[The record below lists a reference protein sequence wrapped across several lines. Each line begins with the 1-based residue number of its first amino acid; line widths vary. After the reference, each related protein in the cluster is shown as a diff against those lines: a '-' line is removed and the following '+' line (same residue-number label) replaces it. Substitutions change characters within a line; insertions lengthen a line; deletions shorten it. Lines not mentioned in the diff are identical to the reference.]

1 MLSELI
7 SPPTPITP
15 EMYHARRLRLMQQL
29 PADAAVILPG
39 ASMVTRSRDSEYPFR
54 QDSDFYYL
62 TGIAEPDALLVLLPG
77 DGEKDGQSIVF
88 CQDRDPTMEA
98 WTGRRLGAKG
108 VMREHG
114 IDQAFENTMREEQI
128 SILLSGREVLY
139 LPLSSPEAQSLAEAA
154 YQQALGAQRLGHG
167 HLRGWLDISP
177 LIHEMRLIKSTE
189 EITLLRHA
197 AAISARA
204 HCRAMQ
210 TASPGLLEYQ
220 LQATLEHEFVWQG
233 GSGPAYS
240 SIVGG
245 GANACVLHYIENTSP
260 LKAGE
265 LVLIDA
271 GAEYA
276 LYAGDITRTFPVS
289 GVFTEAQRAV
299 YSVVLDA
306 QKKAVAA
313 VCPGVTLNAIH
324 QQVVRDLTQG
334 LISLGLLDGDI
345 DTCIDDES
353 YRRFYLH
360 STSHWLGL
368 DVHDVGTYRLD
379 PDTPRPL
386 QPGMVVTIEP
396 GLYLPDDEDIPA
408 CYRGLGVRIE
418 DDVVVTSQGHDV
430 LTTGV
435 PKEIADIEALMIKK

>member
-1 MLSELI
+1 MLPELI
-7 SPPTPITP
+7 SPPSPIAP
-15 EMYHARRLRLMQQL
+15 EVYHARRARLMQRL

-39 ASMVTRSRDSEYPFR
+39 ASLVTRSRDSEYPFR

-62 TGIAEPDALLVLLPG
+62 TGMVEPDALLLLFPG
-77 DGEKDGQSIVF
+77 DGEQDGQSIIF

-98 WTGRRLGAKG
+98 WTGRRLGAEG

-114 IDQAFENTMREEQI
+114 VDQAFENAAREEQI
-128 SILLSGREVLY
+128 SALLSGREVLY
-139 LPLSSPEAQSLAEAA
+139 LPLSNPEAQSLAEDA
-154 YQQALGAQRLGHG
+154 YQQALGAQRRGHAP
-167 HLRGWLDISP
+167 LRGWLDISP

-197 AAISARA
+197 AVISARA

-210 TASPGLLEYQ
+210 TASPGLFEYQ
-220 LQATLEHEFVWQG
+220 LQAALEHEFVWQG

-245 GANACVLHYIENTSP
+245 GANACVLHYIENASP
-260 LKAGE
+260 LKAGD

-271 GAEYA
+271 GAEYG

-289 GVFTEAQRAV
+289 GVFTEPQRAL
-299 YSVVLDA
+299 YRIVLEA

-324 QQVVRDLTQG
+324 QGVVRDLTQG
-334 LISLGLLDGDI
+334 LLSLGLLDGDL
-345 DTCIDDES
+345 DTCIEEES

-379 PDTPRPL
+379 PETPRPL

-396 GLYLPDDEDIPA
+396 GLYLPDDEDIPD
-408 CYRGLGVRIE
+408 CYRGIGIRIE
-418 DDVVVTSQGHDV
+418 DDVVVTSQGHEV
-430 LTTGV
+430 LTADV
-435 PKEIADIEALMIKK
+435 PKEIADIEALMAKK